1 MDLQKINVKF
11 FAVEKE
17 PVPLTAFI
25 DIFHSWIQATD
36 GTYHD
41 VADYSHMKSGPGIVL
56 VAHDANVHIDE
67 TGGRRGLLYNRKTPL
82 PGSNQEK
89 LRVVLRAALENCR
102 KLEREPAMR
111 GKLKFSGDE
120 VLISI
125 NDRLLVPNTTE
136 SFQLAKP
143 DVEAVAAQ
151 LFNRASFALSY
162 KEDPRRRFAIS
173 VRTFESFDVDGLI
186 ANIAGGELKNG
197 SRTS

>member
-11 FAVEKE
+11 FTVERE

-36 GTYHD
+36 GLYHD
-41 VADYSHMKSGPGIVL
+41 VADYSHMKNGPGIVL

-67 TGGRRGLLYNRKTPL
+67 TGGRRGLLYNQKIPL

-89 LRVVLRAALENCR
+89 LCVVLRAALENCR
-102 KLEREPAMR
+102 KLEHEPAVR
-111 GKLKFSGDE
+111 TKLKFSGDE

-125 NDRLLVPNTTE
+125 NDRLLVPNTIE
-136 SFQLAKP
+136 SFQLVKP

-151 LFNRASFALSY
+151 LFNRASFALRY
-162 KEDPRRRFAIS
+162 KEDSRRRFSIA

-186 ANIAGGELKNG
+186 ANIGGAVKD
-197 SRTS
+197 

>member
-11 FAVEKE
+11 FTVEKE

-36 GTYHD
+36 GVYHD
-41 VADYSHMKSGPGIVL
+41 VADYSHMKNGPGIVL

-67 TGGRRGLLYNRKTPL
+67 TGGRRGLLYNRKTAL
-82 PGSNQEK
+82 TGSNQEK

-102 KLEREPAMR
+102 KVEQEPALR
-111 GKLKFSGDE
+111 GKLRFSGDE
-120 VLISI
+120 VLLSI
-125 NDRLLVPNTTE
+125 NDRLLLPNTNE
-136 SFQLAKP
+136 SFQSVKL
-143 DVEAVAAQ
+143 DFEAVAAQ

-162 KEDPRRRFAIS
+162 KEDPRRRFSIS

-186 ANIAGGELKNG
+186 ANIGGAVKN
-197 SRTS
+197 

>member
-36 GTYHD
+36 GIYHD
-41 VADYSHMKSGPGIVL
+41 VADYSHMKNGPGIVL
-56 VAHDANVHIDE
+56 VAQDANVHIDE
-67 TGGRRGLLYNRKTPL
+67 TGGRRGLLYNQKTPL
-82 PGSNQEK
+82 PNSNQEK
-89 LRVVLRAALENCR
+89 LRVVLCAALEHCR
-102 KLEREPAMR
+102 RLEQEPAMK

-136 SFQLAKP
+136 SFQLVKP
-143 DVEAVAAQ
+143 DVEAAAAQ
-151 LFNRASFALSY
+151 LFDRASFALSY
-162 KEDPRRRFAIS
+162 KEDPRRRFSIAI
-173 VRTFESFDVDGLI
+173 RTFESFDVDRLI
-186 ANIAGGELKNG
+186 ANIGGEAKN
-197 SRTS
+197 

>member
-11 FAVEKE
+11 FTVEKE

-41 VADYSHMKSGPGIVL
+41 VADYSHMKNGPGIVL

-67 TGGRRGLLYNRKTPL
+67 TGGRRGLLYNRKAPL

-89 LRVVLRAALENCR
+89 LRVVLQAALENCR
-102 KLEREPAMR
+102 KLEYEPAVR

-125 NDRLLVPNTTE
+125 NDRLLVPNTIE
-136 SFQLAKP
+136 SFQLVKP

-151 LFNRASFALSY
+151 LFNRASFALRY
-162 KEDPRRRFAIS
+162 KEDSRRRFSIA

-186 ANIAGGELKNG
+186 ANMGGAAKN
-197 SRTS
+197 

>member
-25 DIFHSWIQATD
+25 DIFHSWIQATE
-36 GTYHD
+36 GAYHD

-89 LRVVLRAALENCR
+89 LRVVLQAALENCR

-120 VLISI
+120 VLLSI

-136 SFQLAKP
+136 SFQLVKP

-162 KEDPRRRFAIS
+162 KEDPRRRFSIS

-186 ANIAGGELKNG
+186 ANIGGTVKN
-197 SRTS
+197 